1 MFILARAGGFSGC
14 RRRTARFQS
23 PQRPSPPY
31 SIRDIFRLTRVT
43 RIFQKSVF
51 TKTTRVIAIP
61 VRPCL
66 RRASTR
72 NIASRHPYGG
82 YAVARLRR
90 ALAPTRPMQ
99 VGWACTHKIAIVA
112 NQAPLLRAWN
122 LRPHRMLGPSRASD
136 GPKENQTEAA
146 NQIPETLGSSRP
158 RFCYYIGCI
167 DCFYDDR
174 WDQRLDVW
182 EFG

>member
-1 MFILARAGGFSGC
+1 MFILARARGFSGC
-14 RRRTARFQS
+14 LLRAARFQS
-23 PQRPSPPY
+23 PQRPSCRIPTE
-31 SIRDIFRLTRVT
+31 DIFHLTRVT

-51 TKTTRVIAIP
+51 TKTTCGSLFRCGRVFDGASARNDCP
-61 VRPCL
+61 APPLRRL
-66 RRASTR
+66 RRRASSTR
-72 NIASRHPYGG
+72 FGTYPPYAGRVLIRSRF
-82 YAVARLRR
+82 
-90 ALAPTRPMQ
+90 
-99 VGWACTHKIAIVA
+99 A

-122 LRPHRMLGPSRASD
+122 LRPQRMLVPSRASD

-158 RFCYYIGCI
+158 RFCYYVGCI

-174 WDQRLDVW
+174 WGQRLAVW